1 MKGEQMNYYVV
12 EVSHSWTAIF
22 EAESHNEAKEQ
33 ALAMDA
39 EIPCDE
45 MGTDV
50 TVEVADER
58 S

>member
-1 MKGEQMNYYVV
+1 MRSTMNYYVV
-12 EVSHSWTAIF
+12 EVSHSWNAIF